1 MTETGILKIYCLHYF
16 VIFTWGWAP
25 LFLLP
30 SPLTHAHPCR
40 MNDSNECTIFFN
52 YMCVLC
58 VSKLINLFASFF
70 LQICSS
76 AVSGKKKKISHSS
89 GDNIS
94 ELIVIASRDCITV
107 LSQALIILMGECYFI
122 FLLVVIFGNSV
133 FPVIDLK
140 PSENSGIRFFFRQF
154 QAVEDL
160 SFSRTNLEMTT
171 WTNSSEGKPV
181 ARHAWNWPSHKW
193 CRLLVVN
200 ETVWLFP
207 VDVLVSKV
215 ELVWRRFHRFWDIR
229 DFTLSRTSYF
239 LLQIYL

>member
-1 MTETGILKIYCLHYF
+1 MKEIGILKIYCLHYF

-25 LFLLP
+25 LFPLP

-40 MNDSNECTIFFN
+40 MNDWNECTIFFN

-89 GDNIS
+89 GDKIS

-140 PSENSGIRFFFRQF
+140 PSDNSGITPFSRQF

-160 SFSRTNLEMTT
+160 SF
-171 WTNSSEGKPV
+171 
-181 ARHAWNWPSHKW
+181 
-193 CRLLVVN
+193 
-200 ETVWLFP
+200 
-207 VDVLVSKV
+207 
-215 ELVWRRFHRFWDIR
+215 
-229 DFTLSRTSYF
+229 
-239 LLQIYL
+239 